1 MIRIE
6 SGENQTNVKKICKII
21 KIDKNNKILETREG
35 G

>member
-1 MIRIE
+1 MIRVE
-6 SGENQTNVKKICKII
+6 SGENQTNVKKIFKII